1 MVFKCIH
8 EYKPND
14 SVFHLHGEIQ
24 SSSSLQSQ
32 PTKTMVW
39 MVPHTLSQS
48 PETWA
53 PTYLYVF
60 GPKNLVIFQ
69 VLLSPKA
76 VPKDQKSLLTSF
88 PLSHQKALKSKWTR
102 GLMWIFTLVDL
113 DPRKKVISTKMDLEN
128 PLDEGKSA
136 FTQEIPGSGSTYYF
150 IIWHS
155 LKANPKVSS
164 FLHRA
169 FLQANVP

>member
-24 SSSSLQSQ
+24 SSSLQSQ
-32 PTKTMVW
+32 PTKTMV
-39 MVPHTLSQS
+39 PHTLSQS
-48 PETWA
+48 LETWA
-53 PTYLYVF
+53 PTYFYVF